1 VRESN
6 TYGGGD
12 HDPGELQPHHLTSLT
27 GGTVT
32 WRVARSLDVL
42 LGQLNAKAPNRSKA
56 SDGSIGDAAHQTR
69 DSDHNPWYGPGIVT
83 ARDFTH
89 DPAGG
94 LDGQWLADT
103 LVHWRDPRIK
113 YVIWNRR
120 ILDTRPLL
128 DPWTWQP
135 YDGTNP
141 HTHHVHL
148 SVMDNPTCDDTRA
161 WTLAAPVTP
170 PAPLTLRYGMRHPDV
185 LRLQSILTT
194 RYPAYAKWSPCTD
207 YFGDKTLAAVKEFQ
221 RRSGLAVD
229 GVVGAMTRKALGM

>member
-1 VRESN
+1 MA
-6 TYGGGD
+6 D
-12 HDPGELQPHHLTSLT
+12 
-27 GGTVT
+27 

-103 LVHWRDPRIK
+103 LVRFRDPRVK
-113 YVIWNRR
+113 YIIWNRR
-120 ILDTRPLL
+120 IIDSMV
-128 DPWTWQP
+128 DAWTWQP
-135 YDGTNP
+135 YSGINP

-148 SVMDNPTCDDTRA
+148 SVVASPLCDDTRA
-161 WTLAAPVTP
+161 WTLTPPVTP
-170 PAPLTLRYGMRHPDV
+170 PAPLVLRFGMHHPDV
-185 LRLQSILTT
+185 LRLQQILTT
-194 RYPAYAKWSPCTD
+194 RYPAYAHWSPCTD
-207 YFGDKTLAAVKEFQ
+207 YFGSQTLAAVKEFQ
-221 RRSGLAVD
+221 RRSGLVAD
-229 GVVGAMTRKALGM
+229 GIVGPATRRALGM